1 MSRPCKQS
9 CQFICYFHKV
19 RHHHL
24 LVWSCSDILNNL
36 SLRPSNIAWFT
47 STNWGVCPSTVR
59 KKLDIIHRENEQVL
73 NNHQLILLDSLP
85 QEVCLKSDF
94 AGCSTLSSFRLRK
107 KLMTLSTECAFSGGQ
122 KNPRTEGRNKE
133 DLREWKNLDNS
144 SRQGY
149 DQQGLSAN
157 LQRNDD
163 PKIQSI

>member
-1 MSRPCKQS
+1 M
-9 CQFICYFHKV
+9 
-19 RHHHL
+19 
-24 LVWSCSDILNNL
+24 
-36 SLRPSNIAWFT
+36 
-47 STNWGVCPSTVR
+47 CPSTVR

-122 KNPRTEGRNKE
+122 KNPRTEGRNKD

-149 DQQGLSAN
+149 DQQGLSAKEI
-157 LQRNDD
+157 LFLRDQIIGISYIATQTRKSLVKDERFIRAVWIAEIM
-163 PKIQSI
+163 PCIKWLYQVTESTSFRI